1 MNPITTS
8 LSSKYQVT
16 IPAEI
21 RAELGIDTPDYDIVW
36 LKIPSG
42 EFVLKPRKKLAE
54 GEDPFLRS
62 YGLLAGLSNGNWVDE
77 FIAEKRAEALRENL

>member
-1 MNPITTS
+1 MNPIITS

-42 EFVLKPRKKLAE
+42 EFALKPRRKLAE
-54 GEDPFLRS
+54 GENPFLRN
-62 YGLLAGLSNGNWVDE
+62 YGILAKYGNGHEVDD
-77 FIAEKRAEALRENL
+77 FIKEKRAETLKENL